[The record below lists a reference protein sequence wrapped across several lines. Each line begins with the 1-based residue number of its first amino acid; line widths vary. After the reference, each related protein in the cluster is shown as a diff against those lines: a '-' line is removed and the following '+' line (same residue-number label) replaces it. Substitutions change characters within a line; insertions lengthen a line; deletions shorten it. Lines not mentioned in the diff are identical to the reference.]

1 MRYLPN
7 SPATLCA
14 LVMGCVLPFAA
25 QSAEQIPAACK
36 QIVIACR
43 SAGFVQGDYQKGY
56 GLWTDCVDPI
66 MRGAQPPRQADKQ
79 LPTVNPE
86 LIATCKQANPNFG
99 MGNKGQAK
107 DEA

>member
-1 MRYLPN
+1 
-7 SPATLCA
+7 
-14 LVMGCVLPFAA
+14 
-25 QSAEQIPAACK
+25 
-36 QIVIACR
+36 
-43 SAGFVQGDYQKGY
+43 
-56 GLWTDCVDPI
+56 